1 MLQQMM
7 VILAVGNAM
16 LLSLQEN
23 QLSDKGVL
31 I

>member
-7 VILAVGNAM
+7 VILAAGNAM
-16 LLSLQEN
+16 LLSVQEN